1 MLQNLK
7 LKLVAAAAL
16 LFSSTAFAGIGA
28 PFTGD
33 GSVGNPYDLGSI
45 GSTPTTLAVTLIGT
59 TGSSFEEY
67 ANFTIPTFSS
77 TTGSAATLFLSL
89 GGQNTVAIDNFLVEV
104 WDNTHPNGANL
115 LATFTDDG
123 LTHSLGNLAPGQ
135 YHLDISGVLDA
146 NLGQYAVSLQALPVP
161 EPETY
166 AMLLAG
172 LGLIGFSLRRRSA

>member
-16 LFSSTAFAGIGA
+16 LFSSTAFAGLGNL
-28 PFTGD
+28 PGD
-33 GSVGNPYDLGSI
+33 GSVGNPYDFGSI

-59 TGSSFEEY
+59 TGDPFEEY
-67 ANFTIPTFSS
+67 ANFTIPSFSS

-89 GGQNTVAIDNFLVEV
+89 GGHTTVDINNFLVEV
-104 WDNTHPNGANL
+104 WDDVHPNGSSL
-115 LATFTDDG
+115 IATFTDDG
-123 LTHSLGNLAPGQ
+123 LTHALGNLAPGQ
-135 YHLDISGVLDA
+135 YHLDISGVLGAD
-146 NLGQYAVSLQALPVP
+146 LGQYAVSLQALPVP